1 MYKKGTHRIEVGL
14 NEQDYQKALKLKE
27 IYNLRSIADLCRF
40 KIKTDIWFEYQK
52 ENKK

>member
-14 NEQDYQKALKLKE
+14 NDEDYQKANKLKE
-27 IYNLRSIADLCRF
+27 LYHLRSIADLCRF
-40 KIKTDIWFEYQK
+40 KIKNDIWFDYQK